1 VALVI
6 ESDGLKLTAERSRP
20 TARPGV
26 ALPGVVL
33 LHGLPPAGAEYATA
47 SLPELAERIAS
58 DLGWHALVPALR
70 GAGRSEGNFSMDGW
84 LHDVLSVTA
93 FLQADPEVSDV
104 WVAGFGT
111 GGAIAIC
118 AASREPSIR
127 GAAALGTP
135 ADFDD
140 WAGHPRRLVQ
150 HARELGLIRDAA
162 FPENMESFS
171 HPLRQIQAVGCAAA
185 LAPRSLLVVHGSDDE
200 NVPVFD
206 ARVIADGHGSAEL
219 RIIPGAAHHLRHDPR
234 AMAILLGWLDRER
247 RAQLVS

>member
-1 VALVI
+1 MAIVI
-6 ESDGLKLTAERSRP
+6 ESDGLKLTAERAWP

-26 ALPGVVL
+26 ALPGVVI

-58 DLGWHALVPALR
+58 DLGWHALVPGLR
-70 GAGRSEGNFSMDGW
+70 GAGKSEGNFSMDGW
-84 LHDVLSVTA
+84 LHDLMAVSDH
-93 FLQADPEVSDV
+93 LQADPEVSDV
-104 WVAGFGT
+104 WLAGFGT

-118 AASREPSIR
+118 AAARVPQIR
-127 GAAALGTP
+127 GVAVLGTP

-150 HARELGLIRDAA
+150 HARELGMIRDAG
-162 FPENMESFS
+162 FPTNLETFS
-171 HPLRQIQAVGCAAA
+171 RPLREIQAVRCAGAIV
-185 LAPRSLLVVHGSDDE
+185 PRSLLVVHGSDDE

-206 ARVIADGHGSAEL
+206 ARVIADAHGDAEL
-219 RIIPGAAHHLRHDPR
+219 RIIPGAGHHLRHDPR

-247 RAQLVS
+247 RAQLV

>member
-1 VALVI
+1 MPIVI
-6 ESDGLKLTAERSRP
+6 QSDGLRLTAERSRP

-26 ALPGVVL
+26 KLPGVVI

-58 DLGWHALVPALR
+58 DLGWHAIVPALR

-84 LHDVLSVTA
+84 LNDLLA
-93 FLQADPEVSDV
+93 IAADLRAEPDVSDV
-104 WVAGFGT
+104 WLAGFGT

-118 AASREPSIR
+118 A
-127 GAAALGTP
+127 GARDPQIHGVAALGTP

-150 HARELGLIRDAA
+150 HARELRLIRDET
-162 FPENMESFS
+162 FPENMEAFS
-171 HPLRQIQAVGCAAA
+171 RPLREIQAVRCAAA
-185 LAPRSLLVVHGSDDE
+185 LEPRSLLVVHGSDDE

-206 ARVIADGHGSAEL
+206 ARVIADAHGSAEL
-219 RIIPGAAHHLRHDPR
+219 RIIAGAGHQLRHDPR

-247 RAQLVS
+247 RAQLV